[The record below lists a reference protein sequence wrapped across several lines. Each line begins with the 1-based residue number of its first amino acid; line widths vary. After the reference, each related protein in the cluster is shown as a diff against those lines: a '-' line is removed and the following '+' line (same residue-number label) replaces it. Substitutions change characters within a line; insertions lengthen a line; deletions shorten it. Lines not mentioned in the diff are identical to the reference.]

1 MSELVIAAE
10 DFDSKVKNAQ
20 QPVLV
25 DFFADWC
32 GPCKIVA
39 PVIEQLAKDFAG
51 KAAVYKINTDNAQ
64 ALATSLGIRGI
75 PTLIFFKGGQEVNR
89 VVGVTSAEN
98 LAAELNKLL

>member
-1 MSELVIAAE
+1 MSELVISAE
-10 DFDSKVKNAQ
+10 EFDAKVKNA
-20 QPVLV
+20 PGAALV

-39 PVIEQLAKDFAG
+39 PLIEKMAQDFKG
-51 KAAVYKINTDNAQ
+51 KAGVYKINTDNAQ

-75 PTLIFFKGGQEVNR
+75 PTLIFFKDGKEVNR

-98 LAAELNKLL
+98 LAAELNKLV

>member
-1 MSELVIAAE
+1 MSELVISAE

>member
-1 MSELVIAAE
+1 MSELIISAE
-10 DFDSKVKNAQ
+10 DFESKVKNA
-20 QPVLV
+20 PGAVLV

-39 PVIEQLAKDFAG
+39 PIIEKLAEDFKG
-51 KAAVYKINTDNAQ
+51 KAGVYKINTDNAQ

-75 PTLIFFKGGQEVNR
+75 PTLILFKDGQESNR
-89 VVGVTSAEN
+89 VVGVTSAES

>member
-1 MSELVIAAE
+1 MSELIISAD
-10 DFDSKVKNAQ
+10 DFDSKVKNATG
-20 QPVLV
+20 PVLV

-39 PVIEQLAKDFAG
+39 PVIEQLAKDFEG
-51 KAAVYKINTDNAQ
+51 KAGVYKINTDNAQ

-98 LAAELNKLL
+98 LAAELNKMM